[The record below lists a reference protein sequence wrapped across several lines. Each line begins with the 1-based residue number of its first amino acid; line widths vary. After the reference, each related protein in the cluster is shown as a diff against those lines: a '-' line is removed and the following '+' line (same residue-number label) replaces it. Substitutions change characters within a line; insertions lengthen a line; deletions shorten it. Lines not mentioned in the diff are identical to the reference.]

1 MRAMTPGPV
10 TALIPLKAHSERV
23 PRKNVRRFCGRPLF
37 HWILESL
44 RDSQHVTQ
52 TVIDTDSEEIA
63 EDARANF
70 DVRVLMRPPEL
81 RGDMVGITPLIEY
94 DISQVPGDFFLQTHS
109 CNPLLSARTIDAAI
123 DIFFASPEADSLFSV
138 TPVQKRF
145 YWPDGRPVNHDPN
158 NMLRTQD
165 LAPVL
170 EENSNIYIFSRQSFK
185 ACNHRIGARPV
196 MFPMD
201 PSEAVDIDTEADFRV
216 AEAIAMTREAHASS
230 RSPL

>member
-1 MRAMTPGPV
+1 MTTGSV

-23 PRKNVRRFCGRPLF
+23 PAKNVRVFCGRPLF

-44 RDSQHVTQ
+44 QQSRHVAQ

-63 EDARANF
+63 RDALANF

-81 RGDMVGITPLIEY
+81 RGDMVGITPLIRY
-94 DISQVPGDFFLQTHS
+94 DISQVPGEFFLQTHS
-109 CNPLLSARTIDAAI
+109 CNPLLSSATIDGAI
-123 DIFFASPEADSLFSV
+123 NAFFAARAADSLFSV

-145 YWPDGRPVNHDPN
+145 YWPNGKPVNHDPA

-165 LAPVL
+165 LPPIF
-170 EENSNIYIFSRQSFK
+170 EENSNIYIFSRNSFE
-185 ACNHRIGARPV
+185 ANNHRIGARPV

-201 PSEAVDIDTEADFRV
+201 AIEAIDIDTEADFRI
-216 AEAIAMTREAHASS
+216 AESIAMSREAQASS
-230 RSPL
+230 RTSA